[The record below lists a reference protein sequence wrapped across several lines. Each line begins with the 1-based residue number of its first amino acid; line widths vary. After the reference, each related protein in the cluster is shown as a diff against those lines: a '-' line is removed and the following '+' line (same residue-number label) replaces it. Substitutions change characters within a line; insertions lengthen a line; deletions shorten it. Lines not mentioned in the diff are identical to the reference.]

1 MLFHSW
7 YFLIFFVIVYL
18 TYLPLRGTKA
28 YLYWL
33 SVASYVFY
41 GWWNPFYLILIAY
54 CTVTNYY
61 AVVLME
67 KTQRRKLWLV
77 ASIVN
82 SLAVLCFFK
91 YGVFITNNINALLAL
106 LGISYAIPK
115 PGVLLPVGIS
125 FYTFHA
131 MSYTIDYYRGSIQR
145 EPSLI
150 RFATFISFFPQLVAG
165 PILRASDML
174 PQLTGKPE
182 IKKENI
188 TDGLSLF
195 IVGLFKKVAL
205 ADYLAIYVDKVYSS
219 PSFFDSGALILATF
233 GFGWQIYF
241 DFSGYTDMARG
252 ISRMMGFNLKLNFNN
267 PYLATGLGDFWNRWH
282 ISLSSWF
289 KDYLYIPLGGNRKG
303 KFNTYKNMFLT
314 MVISGFWH
322 GAAWTFI
329 IWGALHAF
337 GRFLTREFER
347 SDFYNQKVPKFAK
360 QMAVFAFVS
369 FAWIF
374 FRARS
379 LNDAILIVRKIFAFN
394 FSDPQF
400 PVLALFFCLVIWAYQ
415 FLYEFSI
422 SLSSKKRSLDSSLP
436 FEDAR
441 LFGISIK
448 RLAFGSLKTIVVI
461 LMILYMLIFTTS
473 GNEAFIYFQF

>member
-7 YFLIFFVIVYL
+7 YFLIFFIIVYL

-33 SVASYVFY
+33 LVASYIFY
-41 GWWNPFYLILIAY
+41 GWWNPLYLILIAY

-67 KTQRRKLWLV
+67 KTQRRKLWLI
-77 ASIVN
+77 ASVVN

-91 YGVFITNNINALLAL
+91 YGVFITNNINVLLAL
-106 LGISYAIPK
+106 FSASYAIPK

-131 MSYTIDYYRGSIQR
+131 MSYTIDYYRGNIQR

-182 IKKENI
+182 IRKENI

-195 IVGLFKKVAL
+195 VVGLFKKVAL
-205 ADYLAIYVDKVYSS
+205 ADYLALYVDKVYAS
-219 PSFFDSGALILATF
+219 PSLSDGTSLIFATF
-233 GFGWQIYF
+233 AFGWQIYF

-322 GAAWTFI
+322 GASWTFI

-347 SDFYNQKVPKFAK
+347 SNFYNKKIPKIIK
-360 QMAVFAFVS
+360 QTAVFAFVS

-374 FRARS
+374 FRS
-379 LNDAILIVRKIFAFN
+379 QTLNDAILIVRKIFASG

-400 PVLALFFCLVIWAYQ
+400 PILALFF
-415 FLYEFSI
+415 
-422 SLSSKKRSLDSSLP
+422 
-436 FEDAR
+436 
-441 LFGISIK
+441 
-448 RLAFGSLKTIVVI
+448 
-461 LMILYMLIFTTS
+461 
-473 GNEAFIYFQF
+473 